1 MHPHGETSTVH
12 PHAAM
17 AAQDPPA
24 PRRYLALVLLCAAQ
38 AMLVID
44 LTVVNV
50 ALPSI
55 GTELSLGREAVTWV
69 VTGYTLAFG
78 GLMLFGGRLADHLG
92 RRRVLLAGLALFT
105 IASAAAGFA
114 TTGAVLIAGRLAQGV
129 GAAMLSPAA
138 MSSVT
143 TLFHG
148 RERHRALGVWAAV
161 GGGGA
166 ALGVLVGGLLTAG
179 PGWQWVFIVNL
190 PIGVLL
196 WPALLRTL
204 PADRPRERVRLDTPG
219 AVTATLA
226 TAALVYGVVRAG
238 DGGWRAAV
246 LPIAGAAV
254 LYTVFALIE
263 RRAARPLMPLPL
275 LTRRSTITGVF
286 IMLVATGLLI
296 SFFFLGSQYL
306 QGERHYGPLRTGLM
320 FLPAAIAIVAGAH
333 LASRLLGRIS
343 ARVVAVLGFT
353 LAGAGAAWLT
363 AGPFLPG
370 FTIAAGALGTLFVT
384 ATATAMSSASH
395 EDAGV
400 TSGIVTTFHEL
411 GGSIGVAVMSTV
423 AASGFDLAFT
433 VCAVTGG
440 AAALIALGLV
450 PNRRLETAGAMA
462 H

>member
-1 MHPHGETSTVH
+1 MHDSHAPHATGHHPAPVH
-12 PHAAM
+12 P
-17 AAQDPPA
+17 
-24 PRRYLALVLLCAAQ
+24 RRHLALALLCAAQ

-55 GTELSLGREAVTWV
+55 GAELGLGREAVTWV
-69 VTGYTLAFG
+69 VTGYALAFG
-78 GLMLFGGRLADHLG
+78 GLMLLGGRLADHIG

-105 IASAAAGFA
+105 LASAAAGFA
-114 TTGAVLIAGRLAQGV
+114 TDGGVLIAGRLAQGV
-129 GAAMLSPAA
+129 GAALMSPAA

-148 RERHRALGVWAAV
+148 RERHRALGAWAAV

-166 ALGVLVGGLLTAG
+166 AFGVLVGGLLTAG

-204 PADRPRERVRLDTPG
+204 PADPRARRGGARLDVPG
-219 AVTATLA
+219 AATATLA

-238 DGGWRAAV
+238 DGGWRAAAV
-246 LPIAGAAV
+246 PVAVAVV
-254 LYTVFALIE
+254 LYAVFALVE
-263 RRAARPLMPLPL
+263 RRARNPLMPLRL
-275 LTRRSTITGVF
+275 LTVRTTLTGVF
-286 IMLVATGLLI
+286 LMLVATGLLI
-296 SFFFLGSQYL
+296 SFFFLGSQLL

-320 FLPAAIAIVAGAH
+320 FLPAAVAIVAGAH
-333 LASRLLGRIS
+333 LASHLLGRVG
-343 ARVVAVLGFT
+343 ARAVAVTGFA
-353 LAGAGAAWLT
+353 LAAGGAAWLT
-363 AGPFLPG
+363 TGPFLPG
-370 FTIAAGALGTLFVT
+370 FTIAAGALGMLFVT
-384 ATATAMSSASH
+384 ATATAMSKASH

-400 TSGIVTTFHEL
+400 TSGVVNTFHEL

-423 AASGFDLAFT
+423 AAAGFGHAFT
-433 VCAVTGG
+433 VCAVTAG
-440 AAALIALGLV
+440 AAALAALVIV
-450 PNRRLETAGAMA
+450 PNERLASSGPMA

>member
-1 MHPHGETSTVH
+1 MHGTAHHPHTH
-12 PHAAM
+12 PPVLH
-17 AAQDPPA
+17 
-24 PRRYLALVLLCAAQ
+24 PRRHLALALLCAAQ

-55 GTELSLGREAVTWV
+55 GGDLGLGREAVTWV

-78 GLMLFGGRLADHLG
+78 GLMLLGGRLADRLG
-92 RRRVLLAGLALFT
+92 RRRVLLTGLALFT
-105 IASAAAGFA
+105 LASAAAGFA
-114 TTGAVLIAGRLAQGV
+114 EDGGVLIAGRLAQGV
-129 GAAMLSPAA
+129 GAALMSPAA

-148 RERHRALGVWAAV
+148 RERHRALGAWAAV

-190 PIGVLL
+190 PVGVLL
-196 WPALLRTL
+196 WPLLLKAL
-204 PADRPRERVRLDTPG
+204 PADPPPERARLDLPG
-219 AVTATLA
+219 AATATLA

-238 DGGWRAAV
+238 DGGWRAAAV
-246 LPIAGAAV
+246 PIALAVV
-254 LYTVFALIE
+254 LYAAFALIE
-263 RRAARPLMPLPL
+263 RRTAHPLMPLRL
-275 LTRRSTITGVF
+275 LARRTTLTGVF
-286 IMLVATGLLI
+286 LMLVATGLLI
-296 SFFFLGSQYL
+296 SFFFLGSLYL
-306 QGERHYGPLRTGLM
+306 QGERGYGPLRTGLM
-320 FLPAAIAIVAGAH
+320 FLPAAVAIVAGAH
-333 LASRLLGRIS
+333 LASRLLGRLG
-343 ARVVAVLGFT
+343 ARWVAVLGFA
-353 LAGAGAAWLT
+353 LAGAGAAWLA

-370 FTIAAGALGTLFVT
+370 FTLAAGALGTLFVT
-384 ATATAMSSASH
+384 ATATAMSAASH

-423 AASGFDLAFT
+423 AASGFSLAFA
-433 VCAVTGG
+433 VCAVTAG
-440 AAALIALGLV
+440 AAALAALVIV
-450 PNRRLETAGAMA
+450 PNRRLESSGPMA